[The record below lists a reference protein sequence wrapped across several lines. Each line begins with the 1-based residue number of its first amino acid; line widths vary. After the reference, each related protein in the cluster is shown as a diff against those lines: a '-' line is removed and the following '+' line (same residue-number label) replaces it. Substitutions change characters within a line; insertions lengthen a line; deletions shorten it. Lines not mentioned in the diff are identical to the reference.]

1 MQPDSLPAEPR
12 GKPKNT
18 GVGSLTFL
26 QGIFPSQELNQ
37 GLLHCRWILYQL
49 SYEGS
54 PLAVPKVVQIQLRFL
69 NGAPGDFLSI
79 SAHPTVFSISVNGIS
94 ILPVTQETSLTLFL
108 FLYPTSKFPLKNGS
122 RMRQLVPPPFLWPPP
137 KPQTP

>member
-1 MQPDSLPAEPR
+1 MYLIT
-12 GKPKNT
+12 KPT
-18 GVGSLTFL
+18 WVFQT
-26 QGIFPSQELNQ
+26 QELNQ

-54 PLAVPKVVQIQLRFL
+54 LLAVPKAVQIQRLV

-79 SAHPTVFSISVNGIS
+79 SAHPTVFSILVNGIS
-94 ILPVTQETSLTLFL
+94 SLTLFL

-122 RMRQLVPPPFLWPPP
+122 RMRQLVPPPISMATI
-137 KPQTP
+137 QTTLTP